1 MILSRLFRTQ
11 GTYADY
17 LRSPRWQRIRQRRLR
32 WDRNRCVVCHG
43 TERLQ
48 VHHASYK
55 WRGQLWGVGEWL
67 EFWDC
72 VTLCGKHH
80 RVVSAALRWLKNS
93 TSTDE

>member
-67 EFWDC
+67 EFLDC

-80 RVVSAALRWLKNS
+80 RAVHRVSNINEFA
-93 TSTDE
+93 D